1 MLIIDI
7 DMLLPF
13 RSLACNFIL
22 FQIYMLHD
30 QCMGKAWVLRVATQE
45 LRPTGG
51 GVVEVQEEI
60 VLVTRAQSDS
70 VGEPL
75 QRPLAHSQ
83 GASNVLIRH

>member
-1 MLIIDI
+1 
-7 DMLLPF
+7 
-13 RSLACNFIL
+13 
-22 FQIYMLHD
+22 
-30 QCMGKAWVLRVATQE
+30 MGKAWVLRVATQE

-51 GVVEVQEEI
+51 GVEVQEEI

>member
-1 MLIIDI
+1 MG
-7 DMLLPF
+7 F
-13 RSLACNFIL
+13 ESCNPRAST
-22 FQIYMLHD
+22 D
-30 QCMGKAWVLRVATQE
+30 R
-45 LRPTGG
+45 G